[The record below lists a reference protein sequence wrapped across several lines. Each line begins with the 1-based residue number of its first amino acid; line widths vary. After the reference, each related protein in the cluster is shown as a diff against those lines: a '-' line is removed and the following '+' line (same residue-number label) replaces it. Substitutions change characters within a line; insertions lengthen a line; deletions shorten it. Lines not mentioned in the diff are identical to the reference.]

1 MSASGEARQ
10 LVSGMIARVA
20 RMQER
25 AEAVEANLVRH
36 AEAGSKHPLLALTL
50 ADCHAAVEDCKL
62 LLGRLATAN
71 GLPN

>member
-1 MSASGEARQ
+1 
-10 LVSGMIARVA
+10 
-20 RMQER
+20 MQER